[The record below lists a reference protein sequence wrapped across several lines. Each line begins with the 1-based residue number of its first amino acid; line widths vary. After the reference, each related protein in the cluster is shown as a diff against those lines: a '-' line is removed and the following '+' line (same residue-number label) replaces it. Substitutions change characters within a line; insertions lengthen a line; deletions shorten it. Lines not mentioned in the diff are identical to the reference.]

1 MLRPLVYF
9 PWRLA
14 VLARHLQKRMT
25 RAETLLWSELKGRK
39 LQGLKFERQRPV
51 DRYVVD
57 FYCSRFALAVE
68 VDAIAQDEDYC
79 VHHARERDVRL
90 RLGGVTVLRFS
101 DDEVVR
107 DLDAVLSRIRHTV
120 RYLPLR

>member
-1 MLRPLVYF
+1 MLRPLDYY
-9 PWRLA
+9 PWRL
-14 VLARHLQKRMT
+14 VVFARHLQRRMT

-51 DRYVVD
+51 DRYLVD
-57 FYCSRFALAVE
+57 FYCSRFALAIEVE
-68 VDAIAQDEDYC
+68 AQVRDGRDC
-79 VHHARERDVRL
+79 IHHLRERDVRL

-101 DDEVVR
+101 DDEVLH
-107 DLDAVLSRIRHTV
+107 DLNAVLSRIRHTV